1 MTKYIFDSSQRIKNL
16 CGLLEDIMGLLQLI
30 YGAGILVI
38 IYLVI
43 RLLYSVYYTPG
54 VDVIYNS
61 PVAQQL
67 FPGEKAKLMPT
78 WGYTKP
84 MGLYSGEP
92 TKFGQGNFWPS
103 SGKGYVPDVQG
114 YPGPSPSGGLRK
126 TFPIPHEVEVG
137 FWGGDIDP
145 KKNVNLAIY
154 ANDAEIPAPTET
166 EVGWWGN

>member
-1 MTKYIFDSSQRIKNL
+1 
-16 CGLLEDIMGLLQLI
+16 MGLLQLI

-38 IYLVI
+38 IYLIV
-43 RLLYSVYYTPG
+43 RMLYSVYYTPG

-67 FPGEKAKLMPT
+67 FPGAKAKLMPN

-92 TKFGQGNFWPS
+92 TKFGQGEFWPS
-103 SGKGYVPDVQG
+103 SGKGYVANKKAFSP
-114 YPGPSPSGGLRK
+114 PSPTGGLRPYYPMIEECS
-126 TFPIPHEVEVG
+126 TG
-137 FWGGDIDP
+137 WWNGNIDP
-145 KKNVNLAIY
+145 KKNVNLDIY
-154 ANDAEIPAPTET
+154 DSNDEIPAQTES